1 MTNNKSIVVGSAGLM
16 PNELSALKSV
26 CAISRMAARPCHFTV
41 AAEGAPADVIVLAGA
56 EGARASAG
64 LIAPATRAVLWIGEE
79 APLPRPLTKH
89 VMQRPLLASRL
100 LSALDRLVEGL
111 AASAVAQAPAPAAA
125 ARAFRPN
132 VLVVDDSPTVR
143 KQIELVLA
151 GMEARVV
158 TAVTGEEGLDHLKRQ
173 RFDLVLLDVVLPGTD
188 GYGICRAIKREPKT
202 RLTPVV
208 MLTSKSSP
216 FDKIRGTLAGCDNY
230 LTKPVTQQD
239 FERTVKRYLQAP
251 ADVFQP
257 SRSLRPA

>member
-1 MTNNKSIVVGSAGLM
+1 MNNKSIVIGCAGLL

-41 AAEGAPADVIVLAGA
+41 AAEGAPADVIVLCGV
-56 EGARASAG
+56 EGARASGSMVTAG
-64 LIAPATRAVLWIGEE
+64 TRGVLWIGEE
-79 APLPRPLTKH
+79 APLPRTLTKQ

-100 LSALDRLVEGL
+100 LSALDRLVESL
-111 AASAVAQAPAPAAA
+111 TAAAPASHDPAPS
-125 ARAFRPN
+125 AFQPQ
-132 VLVVDDSPTVR
+132 VMVVDDSPTVR

-151 GMEARVV
+151 GMEAKVV
-158 TAVTGEEGLDHLKRQ
+158 TAVTGEDALEKMKRQ
-173 RFDLVLLDVVLPGTD
+173 RFDLVLLDVVLPGAD
-188 GYGICRAIKREPKT
+188 GYTVCRTIKRDPKT

-230 LTKPVTQQD
+230 LTKPVTQDD

-251 ADVFQP
+251 ISVFQP
-257 SRSLRPA
+257 SDILRTA